1 MVRLYF
7 DVFDGELISRDKEGA
22 CFESI
27 EAARQAAGQRLLEIM
42 KTRLAASDAVEL
54 VFVVRDDSDET
65 AFTARLLLL
74 IH

>member
-7 DVFDGELISRDKEGA
+7 DVFDGELISRDKEGT

-27 EAARQAAGQRLLEIM
+27 EAARQAAAQSLLELM
-42 KTRLAASDAVEL
+42 KSRTAASDAAEL
-54 VFVVRDDSDET
+54 LVVARDDSDET

-74 IH
+74 IS